1 MTTSEKTY
9 ALRVVRTQ
17 RSVVT
22 LFVRANSPEAAR
34 KIGLVNPSSAPW
46 RNIETSNIE
55 TSYVIDDVAE
65 VNT

>member
-1 MTTSEKTY
+1 MSDPEKSY

-22 LFVRANSPEAAR
+22 LFVRANSPEDAR
-34 KIGLVNPSSAPW
+34 KVGLVNPSSAPW
-46 RNIETSNIE
+46 RNIETS
-55 TSYVIDDVAE
+55 YVIDDVTE